1 MTTQVAIH
9 ERARLLA
16 AESVDVALDAVDA
29 TWLASHLDLCPD
41 CAAIAAEYRAI
52 HSELRSLAAPEPP
65 RDLWVRTSAAL
76 DQADAAG
83 AGRSLGAA
91 GRAPSRRPMVFTG
104 AAVGFVVVVAVASL
118 LSQSPITHPTVA
130 PGRSSGVALASGPS
144 GATGVG
150 QEPLANVQGV
160 SYWISSDS
168 GRYDI
173 KSGTASCTAL
183 DGSCTVPSGTGQT
196 LGSVTSDTPVS
207 AVIAPEA
214 DQAAVWTADKVVILP
229 LAAAPPTVS
238 IDLLT
243 PRPTVAA
250 TTTAAP
256 ATSAPATTTA
266 APATSA
272 PAATTAGRATSAPAT
287 TTAVPATLAP
297 ASAVPVVTSR
307 PSSTVAATLAASTS
321 PSAAAAAQPTAI
333 LSGYEI
339 VGRDPEFSPDGTRLA
354 FSARPIDHSTGPD
367 LFVWRVGQE
376 QATPVT
382 RRHSDM
388 FAGWYGSKVLISE
401 ISPASADAVSQSVA
415 SGYTSY
421 VFDPASGD
429 VGRIDRPMLLPTV
442 DPTSRYLVYWVGS
455 VEFDQASG
463 LWQPG
468 IGDLYFDA
476 WSDIKLIPTTLDP
489 LASPSA
495 LLTPTISASPSA
507 APSVTSSPAGGAAS
521 APAGAKATTAPS
533 PAANSQVPAS
543 VTLPQLLP
551 IAATA
556 GAVHS
561 WIVRWDAAGAHVA
574 IWVADPSSAKVGRL
588 SLFSVNPATG
598 FVDTNEPLLAAGKV
612 LSSVFFDDA
621 GHLVYAS
628 AVDGKTYMQAVPAVP
643 PSSVSTPLATAPGQ
657 QASGADPSAAQ
668 ASTRPGD

>member
-1 MTTQVAIH
+1 MTTQAASH

-16 AESVDVALDAVDA
+16 AESVDAKLDATDT

-52 HSELRSLAAPEPP
+52 HAELRSLAAPEPP
-65 RDLWVRTSAAL
+65 RLLWARTSSAL
-76 DQADAAG
+76 DQADTAE
-83 AGRSLGAA
+83 AGRSRGAA
-91 GRAPSRRPMVFTG
+91 GRAPSRRPMVLTG
-104 AAVGFVVVVAVASL
+104 AAVGFVVVVAAASL
-118 LSQSPITHPTVA
+118 LSQSPIAHPTVA

-144 GATGVG
+144 GAPGVG

-207 AVIAPEA
+207 AVIAPEG

-250 TTTAAP
+250 TTTAVP
-256 ATSAPATTTA
+256 ATS
-266 APATSA
+266 
-272 PAATTAGRATSAPAT
+272 
-287 TTAVPATLAP
+287 VP
-297 ASAVPVVTSR
+297 ASAVPVTSVPASSVPATSVPASDGPVATSG
-307 PSSTVAATLAASTS
+307 PSSTVAATLAASAS
-321 PSAAAAAQPTAI
+321 PSAAAAAAQPTAI

-339 VGRDPEFSPDGTRLA
+339 VGRDPEFSADGTRLA
-354 FSARPIDHSTGPD
+354 FSARPSDHSTGPD
-367 LFVWRVGQE
+367 LFVWRVGQG

-388 FAGWYGSKVLISE
+388 FAGWYGSKILTSE
-401 ISPASADAVSQSVA
+401 ISPASTDAVSQSAA

-489 LASPSA
+489 VVSPSA
-495 LLTPTISASPSA
+495 LLTPTIPASPSA
-507 APSVTSSPAGGAAS
+507 APPATSSPDGGAAT

-533 PAANSQVPAS
+533 PAANSQAPAML
-543 VTLPQLLP
+543 TLPQLLP
-551 IAATA
+551 IATTA

-561 WIVRWDAAGAHVA
+561 WIVRWDAAGTHVA

-588 SLFSVNPATG
+588 GLFSVNPASG

-612 LSSVFFDDA
+612 LSGVFFDDA
-621 GHLVYAS
+621 GHLVYTS

-643 PSSVSTPLATAPGQ
+643 PSTVSTPSPTLPALPSGDTSAPTPTPTP
-657 QASGADPSAAQ
+657 QASG
-668 ASTRPGD
+668 RPGD

>member
-1 MTTQVAIH
+1 MTTQAASH

-16 AESVDVALDAVDA
+16 AESVDAKLDATDA

-65 RDLWVRTSAAL
+65 RDLWARTSAAL

-144 GATGVG
+144 GASGVG
-150 QEPLANVQGV
+150 QAPLANVQGV

-250 TTTAAP
+250 TTTAVP
-256 ATSAPATTTA
+256 ATSTPA
-266 APATSA
+266 S
-272 PAATTAGRATSAPAT
+272 
-287 TTAVPATLAP
+287 AVPATSTP

-307 PSSTVAATLAASTS
+307 SSSTVAATLAASAS
-321 PSAAAAAQPTAI
+321 PSAAAAAAAQPTAI

-339 VGRDPEFSPDGTRLA
+339 VGRDPEFSADGTRLA
-354 FSARPIDHSTGPD
+354 FSARPIDHSAGPD

-382 RRHSDM
+382 RHHSDM
-388 FAGWYGSKVLISE
+388 FAGWYGSKILISE
-401 ISPASADAVSQSVA
+401 ISPASADAVSQSAA

-476 WSDIKLIPTTLDP
+476 WSDIKLIPTTLDSV
-489 LASPSA
+489 ASPSA

-507 APSVTSSPAGGAAS
+507 APSATSSPAGGTAT

-533 PAANSQVPAS
+533 PAANSQAPAS
-543 VTLPQLLP
+543 LTLPQLLP

-588 SLFSVNPATG
+588 GLFSVNPATG

-612 LSSVFFDDA
+612 LSSFFFDAA
-621 GHLVYAS
+621 GHLVYTS

-668 ASTRPGD
+668 ASTRPGN